1 MVNLKNKDIKE
12 ILSNLG
18 LDEKSITTF
27 CKYINEKDW
36 FEAIKIYKKLE
47 ITRKNL
53 DSKDKIYVLLKV
65 DNKGYDVNL
74 EIDKDKLIHF
84 CNCSHR
90 EDDNGC
96 EHAGA
101 VLLYKM
107 LQKEKNDF
115 NHKIGNILLSKEKE
129 KDLDYFKGL
138 FPNIPDVEKKSMIYF
153 NFEEFNKDRQLL
165 KVQKGNVKK
174 DSNYGIPIKFVT
186 KDFDSPKWQIS
197 KNTRNVLRFID
208 EGDNYGISYTNLGF
222 IKTKFNDVSTDLI
235 MPILRRS
242 YFEEQEII
250 LGAVFSNDKFK
261 IVWEIEKKNDLLY
274 TLEPFFVTKK
284 RKSGISKM
292 NLVEMGINSLWVF
305 DCNRR
310 CFYEYADDLN
320 LEIVRSIIKNPKKL
334 ELNEEELKDFFSKY
348 YQKILNNFDF
358 NISDDLQR
366 KSKCVIPKATL
377 YLERLDNKIK
387 IKLKFDYASREVNYF
402 SSNKEIILVEK
413 NIIYN
418 IPRDFEQEDEIVEQL
433 NSMGVITHDELDY
446 FVIEGDLIDFVME
459 KIPKIIE
466 KGIQIMGEEKLF
478 NFKVVKHKPTMN
490 LNITK
495 KVDWLDIKGTIK
507 FGQDSVDIQDV
518 LETIFKNKRFI
529 DLSDGKKAVIP
540 QEWINSLKCYSG
552 LVQLENSGAKLS
564 QYHMAILN
572 NLIEF
577 SADVSM
583 DNNVQKMLTI
593 FKEFEKIKP
602 EKISKNVHAELRP
615 YQKAG
620 YDWLCFLNKSGFNGI
635 LADDMG
641 LGKTLQ
647 TLSLFQ
653 KIKDE
658 KNKNTKPL
666 LVITPTSLV
675 FNWKNEIQKF
685 TPNLKVY
692 VHHGTKRIN
701 SNQKIQEIIKNN
713 DLIITTYG
721 VLKNDL
727 ELFSKIT
734 FEYIVLDE
742 AHIIKNP
749 QSINAKSVCSLN
761 GKNKLAISGTPI
773 QNNLMELWSLFNF
786 LNPGYLGGYNFFKE
800 TFMFP
805 IEKNQDKDVNASLKK
820 IISPFLLRRTKKII
834 ADELPE
840 KNEIILKSDFS
851 ESERRNYDEW
861 KEYYKEEIRVSIT
874 QNGFSKSKMKI
885 LEGLTKLRQICL
897 HPKMV
902 DPEYKGS
909 SSKFDLLMIEIEKI
923 LEEGHK
929 VLVFSS
935 FVKMLS
941 IIKEDLESKG
951 IKYSYLD
958 GQTPNR
964 EKVVSKFQ
972 ESEKALPFLI
982 SIKAGGL
989 GLNLTSADYVFIVD
1003 PWWNPAVEMQAM
1015 DRAHRIGQDKKV
1027 FVYKMIA
1034 QDSIEEKILKLQES
1048 KKKLVE
1054 DLIVEEKSLLKEIDL
1069 KGIESLFE

>member
-1 MVNLKNKDIKE
+1 M
-12 ILSNLG
+12 
-18 LDEKSITTF
+18 
-27 CKYINEKDW
+27 
-36 FEAIKIYKKLE
+36 
-47 ITRKNL
+47 
-53 DSKDKIYVLLKV
+53 
-65 DNKGYDVNL
+65 
-74 EIDKDKLIHF
+74 
-84 CNCSHR
+84 
-90 EDDNGC
+90 
-96 EHAGA
+96 
-101 VLLYKM
+101 M

-552 LVQLENSGAKLS
+552 LVQLENSQAKLS

-602 EKISKNVHAELRP
+602 EKISKNVNAELRP

-653 KIKDE
+653 KIK
-658 KNKNTKPL
+658 
-666 LVITPTSLV
+666 
-675 FNWKNEIQKF
+675 
-685 TPNLKVY
+685 
-692 VHHGTKRIN
+692 
-701 SNQKIQEIIKNN
+701 
-713 DLIITTYG
+713 
-721 VLKNDL
+721 
-727 ELFSKIT
+727 
-734 FEYIVLDE
+734 
-742 AHIIKNP
+742 
-749 QSINAKSVCSLN
+749 N

-861 KEYYKEEIRVSIT
+861 KEYYKEEIKVSIT

-902 DPEYKGS
+902 DPEYKGD
-909 SSKFDLLMIEIEKI
+909 SSKFDLLMIEVEKV

-929 VLVFSS
+929 VLIFSS

-941 IIKEDLESKG
+941 IIKEDLEKKG

-964 EKVVSKFQ
+964 EKVVLKFQ

>member
-12 ILSNLG
+12 TLLNLG

-377 YLERLDNKIK
+377 YLERLDNKIR
-387 IKLKFDYASREVNYF
+387 IKLKFEYASREVNYF
-402 SSNKEIILVEK
+402 SSNKE
-413 NIIYN
+413 
-418 IPRDFEQEDEIVEQL
+418 
-433 NSMGVITHDELDY
+433 
-446 FVIEGDLIDFVME
+446 
-459 KIPKIIE
+459 IIE

-727 ELFSKIT
+727 ELFSNIT
-734 FEYIVLDE
+734 FLRKHLCSQLKRIR
-742 AHIIKNP
+742 IKM
-749 QSINAKSVCSLN
+749 
-761 GKNKLAISGTPI
+761 
-773 QNNLMELWSLFNF
+773 LMLH
-786 LNPGYLGGYNFFKE
+786 
-800 TFMFP
+800 
-805 IEKNQDKDVNASLKK
+805 LKK
-820 IISPFLLRRTKKII
+820 LLVLFYLEELKRLLLMNCRR
-834 ADELPE
+834 
-840 KNEIILKSDFS
+840 
-851 ESERRNYDEW
+851 
-861 KEYYKEEIRVSIT
+861 
-874 QNGFSKSKMKI
+874 KMK
-885 LEGLTKLRQICL
+885 
-897 HPKMV
+897 
-902 DPEYKGS
+902 
-909 SSKFDLLMIEIEKI
+909 
-923 LEEGHK
+923 
-929 VLVFSS
+929 
-935 FVKMLS
+935 
-941 IIKEDLESKG
+941 
-951 IKYSYLD
+951 
-958 GQTPNR
+958 
-964 EKVVSKFQ
+964 
-972 ESEKALPFLI
+972 
-982 SIKAGGL
+982 
-989 GLNLTSADYVFIVD
+989 
-1003 PWWNPAVEMQAM
+1003 
-1015 DRAHRIGQDKKV
+1015 
-1027 FVYKMIA
+1027 
-1034 QDSIEEKILKLQES
+1034 
-1048 KKKLVE
+1048 
-1054 DLIVEEKSLLKEIDL
+1054 
-1069 KGIESLFE
+1069 

>member
-12 ILSNLG
+12 TLLNLG

-138 FPNIPDVEKKSMIYF
+138 FPNIPNVEKKSMIYF

-222 IKTKFNDVSTDLI
+222 IKTKFNDV
-235 MPILRRS
+235 R
-242 YFEEQEII
+242 
-250 LGAVFSNDKFK
+250 
-261 IVWEIEKKNDLLY
+261 EIEKKNDLLY

-418 IPRDFEQEDEIVEQL
+418 IPR
-433 NSMGVITHDELDY
+433 
-446 FVIEGDLIDFVME
+446 
-459 KIPKIIE
+459 
-466 KGIQIMGEEKLF
+466 
-478 NFKVVKHKPTMN
+478 
-490 LNITK
+490 
-495 KVDWLDIKGTIK
+495 
-507 FGQDSVDIQDV
+507 
-518 LETIFKNKRFI
+518 
-529 DLSDGKKAVIP
+529 
-540 QEWINSLKCYSG
+540 
-552 LVQLENSGAKLS
+552 
-564 QYHMAILN
+564 
-572 NLIEF
+572 
-577 SADVSM
+577 
-583 DNNVQKMLTI
+583 
-593 FKEFEKIKP
+593 
-602 EKISKNVHAELRP
+602 
-615 YQKAG
+615 
-620 YDWLCFLNKSGFNGI
+620 
-635 LADDMG
+635 
-641 LGKTLQ
+641 
-647 TLSLFQ
+647 
-653 KIKDE
+653 
-658 KNKNTKPL
+658 
-666 LVITPTSLV
+666 
-675 FNWKNEIQKF
+675 
-685 TPNLKVY
+685 
-692 VHHGTKRIN
+692 
-701 SNQKIQEIIKNN
+701 
-713 DLIITTYG
+713 
-721 VLKNDL
+721 
-727 ELFSKIT
+727 
-734 FEYIVLDE
+734 
-742 AHIIKNP
+742 
-749 QSINAKSVCSLN
+749 
-761 GKNKLAISGTPI
+761 
-773 QNNLMELWSLFNF
+773 
-786 LNPGYLGGYNFFKE
+786 
-800 TFMFP
+800 
-805 IEKNQDKDVNASLKK
+805 
-820 IISPFLLRRTKKII
+820 
-834 ADELPE
+834 
-840 KNEIILKSDFS
+840 
-851 ESERRNYDEW
+851 
-861 KEYYKEEIRVSIT
+861 
-874 QNGFSKSKMKI
+874 
-885 LEGLTKLRQICL
+885 
-897 HPKMV
+897 
-902 DPEYKGS
+902 
-909 SSKFDLLMIEIEKI
+909 
-923 LEEGHK
+923 
-929 VLVFSS
+929 
-935 FVKMLS
+935 
-941 IIKEDLESKG
+941 
-951 IKYSYLD
+951 
-958 GQTPNR
+958 
-964 EKVVSKFQ
+964 
-972 ESEKALPFLI
+972 
-982 SIKAGGL
+982 
-989 GLNLTSADYVFIVD
+989 
-1003 PWWNPAVEMQAM
+1003 
-1015 DRAHRIGQDKKV
+1015 
-1027 FVYKMIA
+1027 
-1034 QDSIEEKILKLQES
+1034 
-1048 KKKLVE
+1048 
-1054 DLIVEEKSLLKEIDL
+1054 
-1069 KGIESLFE
+1069 

>member
-138 FPNIPDVEKKSMIYF
+138 FPNIPNVEKKSMIYF
-153 NFEEFNKDRQLL
+153 NFEEFNKDRQL
-165 KVQKGNVKK
+165 
-174 DSNYGIPIKFVT
+174 IKFVT

-222 IKTKFNDVSTDLI
+222 IKTKFNDVSTDLM

-261 IVWEIEKKNDLLY
+261 IVWEIEKKDDLLY

-284 RKSGISKM
+284 T
-292 NLVEMGINSLWVF
+292 
-305 DCNRR
+305 
-310 CFYEYADDLN
+310 
-320 LEIVRSIIKNPKKL
+320 KKL

-552 LVQLENSGAKLS
+552 LVQLENSQAKLS

-861 KEYYKEEIRVSIT
+861 KEYYKEEIKVSIT
-874 QNGFSKSKMKI
+874 
-885 LEGLTKLRQICL
+885 
-897 HPKMV
+897 
-902 DPEYKGS
+902 
-909 SSKFDLLMIEIEKI
+909 
-923 LEEGHK
+923 
-929 VLVFSS
+929 
-935 FVKMLS
+935 
-941 IIKEDLESKG
+941 
-951 IKYSYLD
+951 
-958 GQTPNR
+958 
-964 EKVVSKFQ
+964 
-972 ESEKALPFLI
+972 
-982 SIKAGGL
+982 
-989 GLNLTSADYVFIVD
+989 
-1003 PWWNPAVEMQAM
+1003 
-1015 DRAHRIGQDKKV
+1015 
-1027 FVYKMIA
+1027 
-1034 QDSIEEKILKLQES
+1034 
-1048 KKKLVE
+1048 
-1054 DLIVEEKSLLKEIDL
+1054 
-1069 KGIESLFE
+1069 